1 MLKPFP
7 HFTQRRVTCLDG
19 LWDFAFIE
27 DCPDPAAIAV
37 ARLDYRDRLP
47 VPGVFDTLP
56 DYAARRG
63 TACYRTAVTTSEP
76 YARLLI
82 RSGGLGM
89 WGALYWDGRL
99 VGVQDL
105 PYSAMD
111 FTLDGG
117 PGTEHELVVAIDN
130 RFDFSRQPLL
140 SQNYDYYCHGGIF
153 RSIELHELPEVAID
167 SLTVRTLS
175 LEKGTVQA
183 TLKLIGQRLPAT
195 VVVTGQFDG
204 DREFTRGL
212 ALDGDTATFEATL
225 DDRTPWS
232 PETPRLHTLTL
243 ATGDD
248 AITVR
253 FGLRTIEARDG
264 QLLLNGR
271 PQKLR
276 GYCRHESHPEFGPA
290 LPLQIVLEDVQLLRQ
305 TGCNFVRGSH
315 YPQDPRF
322 LDLCDEMGIMVWE
335 ETVGWGDGEQHLA
348 SPAFREAQ
356 LRQPA
361 WLVRKSANHPCVIMW
376 GFLNEGDSTLPVA
389 HDLYA
394 AMAAELRRLDPTRPI
409 TFASNRCERDVCLD
423 LADIISINIYPGWY
437 AADQEKF
444 RPLDEIRPRIRR
456 FIDWLHQQ
464 GADHK
469 PLIISEI
476 GAGAIYGWRDR
487 FRAHW
492 SEEYQADFLDEVCT
506 VFAETPRLNGIAL
519 WQFIDCRTY
528 SSARALGRPRAF
540 NNKGLFD
547 EYRRP
552 KLAFDIVSRHFRAL
566 AARPTASDDA
576 SIPTDDGNAAN
587 AD

>member
-175 LEKGTVQA
+175 LERGTVQA
-183 TLKLIGQRLPAT
+183 TLKQ
-195 VVVTGQFDG
+195 
-204 DREFTRGL
+204 
-212 ALDGDTATFEATL
+212 
-225 DDRTPWS
+225 
-232 PETPRLHTLTL
+232 
-243 ATGDD
+243 
-248 AITVR
+248 
-253 FGLRTIEARDG
+253 
-264 QLLLNGR
+264 
-271 PQKLR
+271 
-276 GYCRHESHPEFGPA
+276 
-290 LPLQIVLEDVQLLRQ
+290 
-305 TGCNFVRGSH
+305 
-315 YPQDPRF
+315 
-322 LDLCDEMGIMVWE
+322 
-335 ETVGWGDGEQHLA
+335 LA
-348 SPAFREAQ
+348 SR
-356 LRQPA
+356 
-361 WLVRKSANHPCVIMW
+361 S
-376 GFLNEGDSTLPVA
+376 G
-389 HDLYA
+389 
-394 AMAAELRRLDPTRPI
+394 
-409 TFASNRCERDVCLD
+409 
-423 LADIISINIYPGWY
+423 
-437 AADQEKF
+437 
-444 RPLDEIRPRIRR
+444 
-456 FIDWLHQQ
+456 
-464 GADHK
+464 
-469 PLIISEI
+469 
-476 GAGAIYGWRDR
+476 
-487 FRAHW
+487 
-492 SEEYQADFLDEVCT
+492 
-506 VFAETPRLNGIAL
+506 
-519 WQFIDCRTY
+519 
-528 SSARALGRPRAF
+528 
-540 NNKGLFD
+540 
-547 EYRRP
+547 
-552 KLAFDIVSRHFRAL
+552 
-566 AARPTASDDA
+566 
-576 SIPTDDGNAAN
+576 
-587 AD
+587 